1 LAKLATERKGIREK
15 DNPMKRLQIQIVV
28 VVTVILLLINVS
40 IGSSRGN
47 PNPGILPP
55 DSRVQG
61 LTYGEWSARWWQYVL
76 SIPAPENPLI
86 GGTGANCVFQRI
98 GNVGLV
104 AVNPTETEP
113 ILCEV
118 PAGMMLYL
126 DILSVECSTLEPPPF
141 DGEDE
146 ESLRACAL
154 GFNITDL
161 QASIDG
167 VAVEN
172 LDQYVHSSP
181 LFEFTVPE
189 DNILGAPAGSI
200 GESVSN
206 GAHLMLAPLPP
217 GEHAIYLHASIP
229 EFEFTV
235 DMNFKLS
242 VTR

>member
-1 LAKLATERKGIREK
+1 
-15 DNPMKRLQIQIVV
+15 MKRLRIQIVV
-28 VVTVILLLINVS
+28 VVTVILLLITVS
-40 IGSSRGN
+40 IASSRGN

-55 DSRVQG
+55 NSRVQG

-76 SIPAPENPLI
+76 SIPTPENPLT

-104 AVNPTETEP
+104 AVDPLVGQP
-113 ILCEV
+113 IKCEV

-126 DILSVECSTLEPPPF
+126 DILSAECSTLEPPPF
-141 DGEDE
+141 YGGNE
-146 ESLRACAL
+146 EELRACAL

-161 QASIDG
+161 QATIDG
-167 VAVEN
+167 VDVQN
-172 LDQYVHSSP
+172 LDQYVHLSP

-206 GAHLMLAPLPP
+206 GAHLMLAPLSP
-217 GEHAIYLHASIP
+217 GEHTIYLHASVP
-229 EFEFTV
+229 ELEFTV
-235 DMNFKLS
+235 DMNFELT